1 MNGHKYLEEIVDLKK
16 TTYDNYRDTGRYKIW
31 EEQREVY
38 SFDEREV
45 WNLDSTFFCWL
56 YERLMMYKE
65 KACINLNFHTF
76 EIDGKTLTQ
85 KECIDKMI
93 ENCKTIIIEEM
104 NDNFELKKEVLN
116 IWSKCIFAMWY

>member
-1 MNGHKYLEEIVDLKK
+1 MGHKYLEDIVDLKK
-16 TTYDNYRDTGRYKIW
+16 TTYDNYSDTSRDEKW
-31 EEQREVY
+31 KEQREVY

-45 WNLDSTFFCWL
+45 WNLDCTFFYWL

-65 KACINLNFHTF
+65 TACVDLNFHIF
-76 EIDGKTLTQ
+76 DINGETLTQ

-93 ENCKTIIIEEM
+93 ENCKIIITEDME
-104 NDNFELKKEVLN
+104 DNFELKKEVLA